1 MYGHYLCPSAVTSD
15 HTSANFSRT
24 FIVPALKVSQT
35 TPWNCVVP
43 GLTRPSDIQHYT
55 VYNVPDDQHWC
66 FEMLESLSE
75 IRDDN
80 WPMTFNEENSDK
92 AILEENDIEDL
103 APDNITIFLSRI
115 L

>member
-1 MYGHYLCPSAVTSD
+1 
-15 HTSANFSRT
+15 
-24 FIVPALKVSQT
+24 
-35 TPWNCVVP
+35 
-43 GLTRPSDIQHYT
+43 
-55 VYNVPDDQHWC
+55 
-66 FEMLESLSE
+66 MLESLSE

-103 APDNITIFLSRI
+103 APDNITIFLSLI

>member
-1 MYGHYLCPSAVTSD
+1 MGLAHKVHQVCQ
-15 HTSANFSRT
+15 FSVYDQE
-24 FIVPALKVSQT
+24 I
-35 TPWNCVVP
+35 NCTVIIYVR
-43 GLTRPSDIQHYT
+43 LQLRQITHRRSRPSDIQHYT